1 MAQESKDERESRRIL
16 ERVAREAEAGGIVQ
30 RTTRRAQDHLAA
42 TDVDPEDKIEQWG
55 TRIGRTIAAL
65 VSIAVIVAVLLYL
78 LRG

>member
-1 MAQESKDERESRRIL
+1 MAEESKDERESRRIL
-16 ERVAREAEAGGIVQ
+16 ERVAREAESGGIVQ
-30 RTTRRAQDHLAA
+30 RATRRAQNHLAA
-42 TDVDPEDKIEQWG
+42 TDIGSDDRIEQWG